1 MSRCMV
7 LGNSSN
13 RDNHIKD
20 MINFVN
26 FTLSIVIGIRI
37 TAGDPTMYQL
47 LSSGLR
53 GSIIYC
59 LFYSQYIGILRR
71 CVIMYLIGL
80 ILLLSELGAQNEED
94 SEGTEKDEEGED
106 EDEANAGEELPLS
119 LFGNG

>member
-1 MSRCMV
+1 MV

-26 FTLSIVIGIRI
+26 FSLSIVIGIRI

-47 LSSGLR
+47 LSSGLH

-59 LFYSQYIGILRR
+59 LFYRRYIGILRR
-71 CVIMYLIGL
+71 YVIMYLIGL

-106 EDEANAGEELPLS
+106 EGEANEVEELPLP